1 MNVLLIGGGG
11 RIADAIIDKL
21 NKGNHRVYLLTGRRE
36 KSVSY
41 KHVFEKYCFSYEDDS
56 VKDIFESIKPELILF
71 LGAYDPNFSW
81 QRSRQDS
88 VHYAASL
95 MNVLSAYAM
104 LGKGRF
110 VYFSSHEVY
119 SGSYPEHV
127 SEMEQVTP
135 VGVKAMAVAQ
145 GESICDNYRRVQEL
159 DILILRFDHIYW
171 IPRKG
176 QQEGDICFRMCLE
189 GLKSGKIS
197 GSERKVF
204 SLLYLKD
211 AVELAFAVI
220 MQERPKQSLY
230 HISSMEEISE
240 KQLAK
245 LLVKEMGAGV
255 ALADTSVG
263 EHHRLILDGSGY
275 QAEYGQQ
282 IFTNYEK
289 GTEQVVQYMKRHSSS
304 FIDGTDTGGSWFGRL
319 WHSIKV
325 IFGRLLPFIENM
337 ICFIPFFML
346 NNRAVGSQYF
356 DRLDFYLLYVLLF
369 AIVHGQQQAIFS
381 ALLAVTGYCFR
392 QMYGRSGF
400 EVLLDYNTYVWI
412 AQLFIL
418 GMVVGYM
425 RDRLHE
431 IRNEDEEEIRYLSG
445 KMDDIA
451 DINDSNVRM
460 KQNFETQ
467 LVNQRDSLGKVYEI
481 TSSLEWYGPE
491 EVLFYAAKVL
501 SQLMDSKDVAV
512 YTVANRNYA
521 RLFSATSPQARKL
534 GNSIEYTA
542 MEAMYQELKE
552 RRTFIN
558 KRMDETLP
566 LMAGAVY
573 EAEEMRL
580 ILMIWSIPW
589 QRMTLGEANR
599 LTIVGALIQNATLR
613 ANRYL
618 EALKDQRYI
627 KGTNILSVE
636 AFSLLVKAFFEARNR
651 ELTECTLV
659 EILAREEDCEQAAK
673 ALSSKIRQTDYM
685 GVLEDGKLYILL
697 PNTDEENARSVMER
711 FRASGYRS
719 RIRKGGVILS

>member
-88 VHYAASL
+88 VRYAASL
-95 MNVLSAYAM
+95 MNVLSAYSM
-104 LGKGRF
+104 LGRGRF

-119 SGSYPEHV
+119 SGSYPERV
-127 SEMEQVTP
+127 SEMEQVSP

-171 IPRKG
+171 IPKKG
-176 QQEGDICFRMCLE
+176 QEEGDICFRMCLE

-659 EILAREEDCEQAAK
+659 EILAREQDCEQAAA

-685 GVLEDGKLYILL
+685 GVLEDRKLYILL